1 MRDLSLGIV
10 GALVGHFFLLSMPL
24 AGFQGQGDL
33 PAPQEPGRVT
43 IRFAKQPQPVTA
55 APAPPAPKQVR
66 RQPEPPPQEKPAHK
80 PSPPVKKEVPV
91 ATKER
96 VVEQQTVVKTVQAV
110 PEQVVAMARPTDPA
124 LDHEQAVNQG
134 MPGDQ
139 SGKVALSLAV
149 YRAAPRYPALARK
162 RGWQGTVLL
171 ELVIEKDGSVSL
183 LEIHSASGH
192 RILDKAALEAVRKW
206 RFQPLIKNG
215 KSLASRQFL
224 PISFKLED

>member
-24 AGFQGQGDL
+24 AGFHGQGDML
-33 PAPQEPGRVT
+33 APQEPGRVT
-43 IRFAKQPQPVTA
+43 IRFSKQPKPVA
-55 APAPPAPKQVR
+55 AVPAPPVPKEVKS
-66 RQPEPPPQEKPAHK
+66 QPEPPPQEEPVHK
-80 PSPPVKKEVPV
+80 PTPPVKKEAPV
-91 ATKER
+91 AKREKI
-96 VVEQQTVVKTVQAV
+96 VEVQTVAKTLQAT
-110 PEQVVAMARPTDPA
+110 PEQLVAMARPLEHVVDK
-124 LDHEQAVNQG
+124 EQVVSQG
-134 MPGDQ
+134 MPGDL

-171 ELVIEKDGSVSL
+171 ELVIEEDGSVSL
-183 LEIHSASGH
+183 LEIRNGSGH

-206 RFQPLIKNG
+206 RFQALIKNG
-215 KSLASRQFL
+215 KAMASRQFL